1 MTEQG
6 QAVGI
11 DSQGEEVLKE
21 ESSKVFEMV
30 PGCVGGNEGGPHE
43 LTGMIIDGEQEG
55 LFLRSLPPLMDGRVV
70 LPELVDARSFP
81 SASSLGVAGGQA
93 CQVGKAV
100 ARKRGHGLTMSLE
113 AKAGL
118 EFVGDELKVRRA
130 LEREEALE
138 ELRDLFRPNGP
149 VITA

>member
-43 LTGMIIDGEQEG
+43 LTGMIIHGEQEG
-55 LFLRSLPPLMDGRVV
+55 LFLSSLPPLMDGRVV
-70 LPELVDARSFP
+70 LPELVDVRSLP
-81 SASSLGVAGGQA
+81 SASGLGVAWGQA
-93 CQVGKAV
+93 YQVGKAV
-100 ARKRGHGLTMSLE
+100 ACKRGNGLTMSLE
-113 AKAGL
+113 AKACCWESGSHL
-118 EFVGDELKVRRA
+118 S
-130 LEREEALE
+130 
-138 ELRDLFRPNGP
+138 
-149 VITA
+149 I